1 MDKEKKKLSDAALA
15 PISTVAKYI
24 DADFFG
30 ALDYGKSIV
39 VFLARTEATTDS
51 RLKYGVRIAFAHDYI
66 PAIGDPDEVFIHSI
80 ACNAASRMSF
90 WNATDVMP
98 SDFFCVNFYSGSEFN
113 LEKVQDYLKQ
123 HIENNKG
130 LLGLS

>member
-24 DADFFG
+24 DADFSG
-30 ALDYGKSIV
+30 ALNYGKSIV
-39 VFLARTEATTDS
+39 VFFARTETTTNS
-51 RLKYGVRIAFAHDYI
+51 RLKYGVRIAFAHNYI
-66 PAIGDPDEVFIHSI
+66 PTDGEPDEVFIHSV

-90 WNATDVMP
+90 WSATDVMP
-98 SDFFCVNFYSGSEFN
+98 SDFFCVDFYSGSEFD
-113 LEKVQDYLKQ
+113 LDKVQNYLKQ